1 MTASQEMWRA
11 PRLISVLNVC
21 LNYSRVGKYHT
32 GNLNF
37 TLNFIESFKS
47 EPRHRSDFHEGTPR
61 YNNNNNVIINILDQI
76 YASFKK
82 LW

>member
-1 MTASQEMWRA
+1 MYQTLETAFSKESKT
-11 PRLISVLNVC
+11 LFEL
-21 LNYSRVGKYHT
+21 
-32 GNLNF
+32 
-37 TLNFIESFKS
+37 LNFIESFKS
-47 EPRHRSDFHEGTPR
+47 EPRHQSDFHEGTPK

>member
-1 MTASQEMWRA
+1 MITCRGPKGKIIAFIRSVGKGTMSYAATAS
-11 PRLISVLNVC
+11 N
-21 LNYSRVGKYHT
+21 
-32 GNLNF
+32 
-37 TLNFIESFKS
+37 LNFIESFKS
-47 EPRHRSDFHEGTPR
+47 EPRHQSDFHEGTPR

>member
-11 PRLISVLNVC
+11 PRLISVNVC

-37 TLNFIESFKS
+37 TLNYSQVEGKNTTQ
-47 EPRHRSDFHEGTPR
+47 EMWLVPRLICVTSASVVRSQSRALID
-61 YNNNNNVIINILDQI
+61 
-76 YASFKK
+76 
-82 LW
+82 

>member
-1 MTASQEMWRA
+1 MQADRNNQGAAWTFW
-11 PRLISVLNVC
+11 
-21 LNYSRVGKYHT
+21 
-32 GNLNF
+32 
-37 TLNFIESFKS
+37 TLNFIEFFKS
-47 EPRHRSDFHEGTPR
+47 EPRHRSDFHEGTPK

>member
-1 MTASQEMWRA
+1 MRELW
-11 PRLISVLNVC
+11 
-21 LNYSRVGKYHT
+21 
-32 GNLNF
+32 
-37 TLNFIESFKS
+37 TLNFIEPFKS

>member
-1 MTASQEMWRA
+1 MYQTLETAFSKESKT
-11 PRLISVLNVC
+11 LFEL
-21 LNYSRVGKYHT
+21 
-32 GNLNF
+32 
-37 TLNFIESFKS
+37 LNFIESFKS
-47 EPRHRSDFHEGTPR
+47 EPRHRSDFHEGTPK